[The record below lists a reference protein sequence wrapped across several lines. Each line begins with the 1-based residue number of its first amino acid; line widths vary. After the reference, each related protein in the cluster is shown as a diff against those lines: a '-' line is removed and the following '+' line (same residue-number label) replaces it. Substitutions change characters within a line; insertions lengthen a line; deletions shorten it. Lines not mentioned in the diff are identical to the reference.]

1 MQTLIESET
10 CMLMELWLRC
20 ALGPDNLFRAESIVL
35 MPWSVIP
42 LGAVLHIK
50 IWICYINCTDE
61 LIIG

>member
-35 MPWSVIP
+35 MP
-42 LGAVLHIK
+42 
-50 IWICYINCTDE
+50 
-61 LIIG
+61 